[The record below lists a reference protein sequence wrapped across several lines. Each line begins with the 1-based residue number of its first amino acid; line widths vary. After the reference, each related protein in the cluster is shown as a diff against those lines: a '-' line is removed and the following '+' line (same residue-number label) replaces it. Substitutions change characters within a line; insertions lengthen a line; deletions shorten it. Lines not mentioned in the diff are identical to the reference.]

1 MLVFEAIGKVVES
14 LSDYDEAADKARQ
27 TTLDEYAAHEQA
39 IMMGEKRVKFVDA
52 LLKAHGQLTAA
63 LAETNETSE
72 RYQEIQK
79 DIEATEQELTNVLGK
94 EAVERMKQDGWT
106 EESKKLVRDTYVRT
120 IEDQK
125 KSAKSMMLA
134 EYNKA
139 VKTAEYAKAMIE
151 LYDKEADAFIHG
163 NNAKI
168 ESLNWLERAEVAYA
182 DWKLK
187 NARAGLSEA
196 EEREREAIDNYK
208 KAVAEGAPTDTAFKA
223 MTDAANVRLEAQ
235 NNLNRETA
243 RNEKTRNDAFYETFH
258 YNNDE
263 NKKDLAAAMQII
275 GQITDPEK
283 LFPTATPPQDLV
295 DPNGDDE
302 KKFGKVFD
310 PTNPSYKLQNAADTL
325 VSKQI
330 LGELQKQT
338 ALSDAQL
345 SQLQQQKEMF
355 GVTDAYLKQSSA
367 IWKERAKFRND
378 AVEKLTK
385 ERDRLIGETGGM
397 VTVEDVTSGKISNFG
412 SNVGGYNSGHGDI
425 DAIVNQMAA
434 KYGVDSALI
443 HAIIGRESNYDQ
455 NAVSGAG
462 AIGLMQLMPDTAE
475 SLGVDP
481 YDKEQ
486 NIEGGVKYLS
496 QLLRTFD
503 GDVRKA
509 VAAYNAGPKAVKD
522 YGGVPPYKET
532 LKYVDNVLADYENNK
547 ANSYGVAVV
556 TPDKPL
562 NLWDY
567 IEVDDPAKIEG
578 LTDEMQKKLA
588 YFAKLFMDATNE
600 RLIITS
606 GKRNASDGVGNYSG
620 TSLHNTGNAVDIG
633 NNAIFG
639 DRSFL
644 KNLAKAAGLNSLF
657 EVTAEE
663 QARTGATGPHVHL
676 SNTGAEMPGHAA
688 DMFSS
693 GVSDEAYRKAS
704 VNYTAPDMEEIY
716 QKYVPKNQWSAMSTK
731 ERADF
736 FNAHKQEFADAEE
749 QVAKLKQ
756 IENIQTKINSIIKAA
771 YEEDKKAY
779 KQFVADVKQQADE
792 TIRKAEYAQQ
802 EELTKLGLAA
812 TAADQSKLQWDVERT
827 KVDAYTHALGYLSD
841 TTKEYAAMLN
851 NVRKAQLSADQ
862 AAEKYINDRYTTEKE
877 AYERLAKAR
886 DLVMGDMQDGMNW
899 FNHYGEIHF
908 NALQDAQEEVER
920 LKKKLD
926 SLRNDTT
933 TKDKKAI
940 EETKLALVEAM
951 QKAEKV
957 RKEFQKKINDG
968 LYDIAEKLIFEGES
982 IEDVFKN
989 LWKDLGKDALKILMH
1004 QDVGEGSFL
1013 TQLLGIAKSKD
1024 DGNRLKSVQTETGQL
1039 STDLANNASSVEQT
1053 QGIINNDQNIA
1064 NITWQKLD
1072 QLIYNTAGNN
1082 PAATASTSPTSPYN
1096 GVTYFPMTTEG
1107 EKKNNFSFN
1116 QWDNAIQ
1123 KSIDSMSYQMSGLT
1137 ASQRALQEATA
1148 KSTQVTTDNTR
1159 SLGQT
1164 STILGQVGGL
1174 VSGLFGNS
1182 TGGRVAGSIFNFL
1195 GALPI
1200 FGKKAN
1206 GGWFDNVPKFA
1217 KGGNT
1222 DGKISGAGTGRS
1234 DSILAYLANKGKFVM
1249 LSNGEYV
1256 INEKSAKALGYE
1268 TLDQLNHYA
1277 NGGVLNPTPYVP
1289 TLNPKVV
1296 DSTLRNYGSG
1306 NNGGLYR
1313 QSGTSIALMEKQNKM
1328 MAEQND
1334 MLKNA
1339 NGQQGGGQVIVLN
1352 THASSDDVMRALQE
1366 NPRALQ
1372 AILGRQNRMGFR

>member
-1 MLVFEAIGKVVES
+1 ML
-14 LSDYDEAADKARQ
+14 
-27 TTLDEYAAHEQA
+27 TT
-39 IMMGEKRVKFVDA
+39 
-52 LLKAHGQLTAA
+52 
-63 LAETNETSE
+63 
-72 RYQEIQK
+72 
-79 DIEATEQELTNVLGK
+79 
-94 EAVERMKQDGWT
+94 
-106 EESKKLVRDTYVRT
+106 
-120 IEDQK
+120 
-125 KSAKSMMLA
+125 
-134 EYNKA
+134 
-139 VKTAEYAKAMIE
+139 
-151 LYDKEADAFIHG
+151 
-163 NNAKI
+163 
-168 ESLNWLERAEVAYA
+168 
-182 DWKLK
+182 
-187 NARAGLSEA
+187 
-196 EEREREAIDNYK
+196 
-208 KAVAEGAPTDTAFKA
+208 
-223 MTDAANVRLEAQ
+223 
-235 NNLNRETA
+235 
-243 RNEKTRNDAFYETFH
+243 
-258 YNNDE
+258 
-263 NKKDLAAAMQII
+263 
-275 GQITDPEK
+275 
-283 LFPTATPPQDLV
+283 
-295 DPNGDDE
+295 
-302 KKFGKVFD
+302 FG
-310 PTNPSYKLQNAADTL
+310 
-325 VSKQI
+325 
-330 LGELQKQT
+330 
-338 ALSDAQL
+338 
-345 SQLQQQKEMF
+345 
-355 GVTDAYLKQSSA
+355 
-367 IWKERAKFRND
+367 
-378 AVEKLTK
+378 
-385 ERDRLIGETGGM
+385 
-397 VTVEDVTSGKISNFG
+397 
-412 SNVGGYNSGHGDI
+412 
-425 DAIVNQMAA
+425 
-434 KYGVDSALI
+434 
-443 HAIIGRESNYDQ
+443 
-455 NAVSGAG
+455 
-462 AIGLMQLMPDTAE
+462 
-475 SLGVDP
+475 
-481 YDKEQ
+481 
-486 NIEGGVKYLS
+486 
-496 QLLRTFD
+496 

-509 VAAYNAGPKAVKD
+509 VAAYNAGPGAVKD

-532 LKYVDNVLADYENNK
+532 QKYVENVLADYENNK
-547 ANSYGVAVV
+547 ANSGVAVV

-562 NLWDY
+562 NIWDY

-578 LTDEMQKKLA
+578 LTDEMKKKIA

-606 GKRNASDGVGNYSG
+606 GKRNASDGVGKYSG

-663 QARTGATGPHVHL
+663 QAKTGATGPHVHL
-676 SNTGAEMPGHAA
+676 SNTGAEMPGHAS
-688 DMFSS
+688 DIFSS

-716 QKYVPKNQWSAMSTK
+716 QKYVPKNQWASMSTK

-886 DLVMGDMQDGMNW
+886 DLAMGDMSDGMNW
-899 FNHYGEIHF
+899 FNRYGETHF
-908 NALQDAQEEVER
+908 NALKDAEAEVER
-920 LKKKLD
+920 LHKKLD
-926 SLRNDTT
+926 SLRNDTV

-940 EETKLALVEAM
+940 EETQNALTEAM

-968 LYDIAEKLIFEGES
+968 LYDIAEKLIFEGEN
-982 IEDVFKN
+982 IEDIFKN

-1013 TQLLGIAKSKD
+1013 TQLLGIAKAKD
-1024 DGNRLKSVQTETGQL
+1024 DVNRLKSAQTETGQL
-1039 STDLANNASSVEQT
+1039 STDLANNASSIEQA
-1053 QGIINNDQNIA
+1053 QGIINNEQNIA
-1064 NITWQKLD
+1064 TGTWQRLD
-1072 QLIYNTAGNN
+1072 QIVANTANN
-1082 PAATASTSPTSPYN
+1082 GQFGLTEVGAATGSATGQS
-1096 GVTYFPMTTEG
+1096 
-1107 EKKNNFSFN
+1107 NNFKFN
-1116 QWDNAIQ
+1116 QEDYALSKNIEQMGWHSKQLNLQTMKQTQAI
-1123 KSIDSMSYQMSGLT
+1123 K
-1137 ASQRALQEATA
+1137 E
-1148 KSTQVTTDNTR
+1148 STKATTDNTR
-1159 SLGQT
+1159 GIGQAGTIMTSLAG
-1164 STILGQVGGL
+1164 IVG
-1174 VSGLFGNS
+1174 GLFGNS
-1182 TGGRVAGSIFNFL
+1182 KGGRVAGAIL
-1195 GALPI
+1195 GGVGAW
-1200 FGKKAN
+1200 FGLRGLKT
-1206 GGWFDNVPKFA
+1206 GGWLDGVPKFA

-1289 TLNPKVV
+1289 TLNQKVV